1 MYHFVLVKAYLQI
14 HFSHGNYSVGLLRE
28 KHTHPK
34 IYIKFIYSEKAT
46 QFEEVFLLVLKC
58 QNKEGD
64 VRLLWPSQK
73 TSTLIAFS
81 QEIDSHH
88 SFYIS
93 SSIFY
98 LTLN

>member
-28 KHTHPK
+28 KTHPSQNLHK
-34 IYIKFIYSEKAT
+34 GYIFEKVT
-46 QFEEVFLLVLKC
+46 KFEEVFLLLLKC
-58 QNKEGD
+58 QNKKGD